1 MMEEKKFVNK
11 PVREMSHN
19 VILEGRRKLS
29 VSGVEDVESF
39 DELTVILYTSM
50 GNLTIKGGNLHINK
64 LSVESGEVVV
74 EGDIDSLVYSD
85 NENSKDRAGFFT
97 KLFR

>member
-11 PVREMSHN
+11 PVRKEHN